1 MICSTT
7 YHLVSVKTDLA
18 VTAQKSAQSTS
29 CVLEKQGDGD
39 NQKWVVEYS
48 DEASKVAIKSVANN
62 EYLRIDP
69 RTNAITTGERY
80 MWMAWNGDD
89 PISYRS
95 GVLQALSIQDKYMY
109 LEHGQSSTHLSLYE
123 NLVRS
128 P

>member
-1 MICSTT
+1 MSSSTV
-7 YHLVSVKTDLA
+7 YHLVSVKRNLA
-18 VTAQKSAQSTS
+18 VTAQKIGQSTS
-29 CVLEKQGDGD
+29 CVLEKQGDGA

-48 DEASKVAIKSVANN
+48 DNWNTVAIKSVANN

-69 RTNAITTGERY
+69 KTNSITTGERY
-80 MWMAWNGDD
+80 MWKTWDGDD
-89 PISYRS
+89 PTSYRS

-109 LEHGQSSTHLSLYE
+109 LEYGQSGNHLSLYE